1 MGSVGVRA
9 MEPTCAADAGLKEL
23 SSTVSS
29 CVSLVDEIGR
39 ECNGGEGRSLNEGCW
54 MVAREL

>member
-9 MEPTCAADAGLKEL
+9 MESTCEADAGLKEL
-23 SSTVSS
+23 LTEVSS

-39 ECNGGEGRSLNEGCW
+39 EGNGVRFG
-54 MVAREL
+54 V